1 MTFDDVTLQR
11 PVAAAG
17 VHPHSVARR
26 ITAVVLALHGL
37 VHLIGFV
44 VPWRLAQVEG
54 FAYRTTTFDGAIDL
68 GETGALVMGTA
79 WLAIA
84 VGFVIAAVGVWKARA
99 WAIPLVG
106 LLAAASLAVC
116 VMGLPETVAG
126 IMVDVAILGA
136 VAWAVR
142 ARRAPRGLAVRS

>member
-1 MTFDDVTLQR
+1 MTLDDVTLRR

-17 VHPHSVARR
+17 MHPRTVARR
-26 ITAVVLALHGL
+26 IAALALALHGL

-54 FAYRTTTFDGAIDL
+54 FVYRTTAFGGALEL
-68 GETGALVMGTA
+68 GETVALVIGLA

-84 VGFVIAAVGVWKARA
+84 VGFVVAAVGVWGARR

-106 LLAAASLAVC
+106 VLAAASLVVC

-126 IMVDVAILGA
+126 IVVNVAILGA
-136 VAWAVR
+136 VARTVR
-142 ARRAPRGLAVRS
+142 ARPTPPGSDT

>member
-1 MTFDDVTLQR
+1 MTFDDVTLHR
-11 PVAAAG
+11 PVTATGIRPRTA
-17 VHPHSVARR
+17 ARR
-26 ITAVVLALHGL
+26 IAAAVLALHGL

-54 FAYRTTTFDGAIDL
+54 FAYRTTAFDGVIEL
-68 GETGALVMGTA
+68 GETGALVIGLA

-84 VGFVIAAVGVWKARA
+84 VGFVIAAVGVWEARA

-126 IMVDVAILGA
+126 IVLDVAILGA
-136 VAWAVR
+136 VAWASR
-142 ARRAPRGLAVRS
+142 AHSASRGTGA